1 MFICC
6 TYIGEARESDEFG
19 FFDDMFFPLGD
30 NEGFGKELGV
40 HNYHY
45 STQINTT
52 FIYHPGQ
59 YFTVDAN
66 NVIFVFVNGKK
77 LVDDGGVGG
86 LFRDIYLDD
95 YVELCNLEDGK
106 EAVSHCVIA
115 P

>member
-1 MFICC
+1 MSSCLVPQ
-6 TYIGEARESDEFG
+6 T
-19 FFDDMFFPLGD
+19 FF
-30 NEGFGKELGV
+30 
-40 HNYHY
+40 
-45 STQINTT
+45 QR
-52 FIYHPGQ
+52 
-59 YFTVDAN
+59 
-66 NVIFVFVNGKK
+66 IFVFVNGKK